1 MTPASLVNGEANFE
15 WRPAEKATTQLITHV
30 TSETAKKYIYR
41 QTPAN
46 SVIAEHHLT
55 WTHHLATKREKKSR
69 SSPEIYYTV
78 TVLSREFENL
88 IKNIL
93 GEIFS
98 KSIGIKFSG
107 LKYSC
112 EVKGIALREKTAL
125 LKVDSLL

>member
-1 MTPASLVNGEANFE
+1 MTPATSLVNGEANFE

-69 SSPEIYYTV
+69 SSPEI
-78 TVLSREFENL
+78 L
-88 IKNIL
+88 IHSNSALPAEIL
-93 GEIFS
+93 KTS
-98 KSIGIKFSG
+98 YIGGKF
-107 LKYSC
+107 L
-112 EVKGIALREKTAL
+112 
-125 LKVDSLL
+125 